1 MKAEAHVLADAT
13 QTRKLDEGAVMLARH
28 IAGEPRAFEEL
39 VNHFGGSVY
48 GYLARAGIRTDTA
61 DDLFQETFMR
71 VHSAARRYDPSHP
84 FRVWLFTITN
94 NLIRSHFRKKKVR
107 RILVG
112 WFRRSKDD
120 PHGQPQEM
128 DPADDGPG
136 PDQQSQAKARAE
148 WLRQAIA
155 ELPESSRQ
163 ALVLTQLEGLSQ
175 AEAAQV
181 LGVPVPTIKTWVRRG
196 RLLLAQALEKEGE
209 REDKEQKS

>member
-1 MKAEAHVLADAT
+1 M
-13 QTRKLDEGAVMLARH
+13 
-28 IAGEPRAFEEL
+28 
-39 VNHFGGSVY
+39 
-48 GYLARAGIRTDTA
+48 
-61 DDLFQETFMR
+61 
-71 VHSAARRYDPSHP
+71 
-84 FRVWLFTITN
+84 
-94 NLIRSHFRKKKVR
+94 
-107 RILVG
+107 VG

-128 DPADDGPG
+128 DPVDDGPG
-136 PDQQSQAKARAE
+136 PDKQTQAKARAE

-175 AEAAQV
+175 AEASQV